1 MGLPP
6 FSPDSAMVI
15 DGGRWSWE
23 KLSFWICRSTK
34 VRGLGFLEN
43 HRGRERSS
51 EALSLIE
58 TRRLFINFMSG
69 LLKAWDLDIKS
80 HLILLARAD
89 ELTEVQRLQIP
100 IL

>member
-23 KLSFWICRSTK
+23 KLSFWICRSIK
-34 VRGLGFLEN
+34 VRDLGFLEN
-43 HRGRERSS
+43 HRGRGCSS
-51 EALSLIE
+51 EALNLIE
-58 TRRLFINFMSG
+58 TRLFLSNSWQPPQS
-69 LLKAWDLDIKS
+69 LDLDIKS

>member
-34 VRGLGFLEN
+34 VRDLGFLEN
-43 HRGRERSS
+43 HRGRGCSS
-51 EALSLIE
+51 EALNFIE
-58 TRRLFINFMSG
+58 TRLFLSNSWQASSKFGSEYQVTSHT
-69 LLKAWDLDIKS
+69 ACKS
-80 HLILLARAD
+80 
-89 ELTEVQRLQIP
+89 
-100 IL
+100 